1 MARIVGP
8 ARGHAALTGTAG
20 NDFILAYGDANTIT
34 GGGGDDTIEA
44 TSGNDNDIVVGMALD
59 GLTTLTD
66 IVRVDGVGDTVSGGD
81 ENVRIAGDMGGS
93 DVVLGD
99 GRDTIL
105 AVGSGNR
112 FSLGGGSDSVRALGG
127 NDTVT
132 FSGSIGTLYSD
143 TVAFSGS
150 HDRLDDTLI
159 YGAYTAIGVLDVTGG
174 SGNGTFLL
182 GTTSGTIVT
191 HGVDNFIQGGAY
203 GTKIEAGSGYDNVT
217 FEADLAAQGYDDV
230 KAVAVEGLLRAVMI
244 AEENLIIGGNTSL
257 ALGITPTP
265 SLVAG
270 GSGTALTASALTVQ
284 AVALTHRAYAN
295 ASLATGVPASVTRTN
310 ADGSTDTYGGGSA
323 QVSAAATLTPQA
335 GQSVTATVQP
345 VQGAVGYA
353 WYWGTGGTA
362 VLGALTSTNQ
372 VVISAAATG
381 GQPASACSADNSTN
395 ALAFDGIISQICA
408 PGSGSYYNALAAG
421 QTLTSDGAAGIV
433 QINAALEAFWDNYR
447 LSPDLMLVNSQELKN
462 ISRLV
467 LSNGGAPI
475 FRFNMDGGGGSITA
489 DAVVGNYLNPFTM
502 SGGASIDIMLHPNV
516 PAGTI
521 LFISRSIPYPL
532 SNVGNVLQMKVRRD
546 YYQIEWP
553 LRTRMYEYGVY
564 FDGVLQNYFPP
575 AFGMITN
582 ITSN

>member
-1 MARIVGP
+1 MSTTQDTLSLIKKSWDNPMDGILAKSITLASGLVAYDLQPR
-8 ARGHAALTGTAG
+8 ALQLYPVITPLRNKMPRVPGTGTAAHW
-20 NDFILAYGDANTIT
+20 NAIT
-34 GGGGDDTIEA
+34 GINA
-44 TSGNDNDIVVGMALD
+44 TGI
-59 GLTTLTD
+59 
-66 IVRVDGVGDTVSGGD
+66 
-81 ENVRIAGDMGGS
+81 
-93 DVVLGD
+93 
-99 GRDTIL
+99 
-105 AVGSGNR
+105 
-112 FSLGGGSDSVRALGG
+112 ALGLSEG
-127 NDTVT
+127 RR
-132 FSGSIGTLYSD
+132 G
-143 TVAFSGS
+143 
-150 HDRLDDTLI
+150 
-159 YGAYTAIGVLDVTGG
+159 GVLW
-174 SGNGTFLL
+174 
-182 GTTSGTIVT
+182 TSTKSYMA
-191 HGVDNFIQGGAY
+191 AY
-203 GTKIEAGSGYDNVT
+203 KSFGFEDNVT
-217 FEADLAAQGYDDV
+217 FEADLAAQGFDDA
-230 KAVAVEGLLRAVMI
+230 KAIAIDGLLRSVMI
-244 AEENLIIGGNTSL
+244 AEENMIIGGNTSV
-257 ALGITPTP
+257 ALGTTPTP
-265 SLVAG
+265 SLVAS

-295 ASLATGVPASVTRTN
+295 ASLATGVPTGVTRTN

-323 QVSAAATLTPQA
+323 QVSPAATLTPQA

-362 VLGALTSTNQ
+362 MLGALTSTNQ